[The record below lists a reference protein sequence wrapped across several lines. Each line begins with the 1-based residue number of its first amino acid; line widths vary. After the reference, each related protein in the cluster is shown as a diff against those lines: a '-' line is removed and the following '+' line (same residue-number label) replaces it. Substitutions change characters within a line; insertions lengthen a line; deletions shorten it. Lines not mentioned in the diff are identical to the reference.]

1 MRKRTA
7 IGLLRRKRMLSA
19 PLLRYTRSGI
29 NEDEDPMNDTRN
41 RDERT
46 AVDKAIDVLK
56 AFGSDAHL
64 GIGVSELSRRTGL
77 SKSTTFRVLRM
88 LEHNGVVE
96 RAGTAY
102 RLGRLVEELGAP
114 AVASTQDAV
123 RDAVT
128 PFLAELYVQT
138 KATVQLAMLT
148 GSHVIYLN
156 KLEGPARLRTPSR
169 IGGRMPAYCTAVG
182 KVLLATNPVAME
194 IVLREPR
201 HAWTPRTIVDED
213 ALLAEL
219 DHVRTSGVAY
229 DRGES
234 LETLSCIAAP
244 VRNTGGHVVAALSVS
259 GDAATFQPLRYERT
273 LRGVA
278 YAASRALAAQ
288 KLLPAERRIS
298 AVA

>member
-1 MRKRTA
+1 MNETRT
-7 IGLLRRKRMLSA
+7 
-19 PLLRYTRSGI
+19 
-29 NEDEDPMNDTRN
+29 

-56 AFGSDAHL
+56 AFGRDAHL
-64 GIGVSELSRRTGL
+64 GIGVSELSRRAGL
-77 SKSTTFRVLRM
+77 SKSTTFRVLGM
-88 LEHNGVVE
+88 LEHNGAVE

-102 RLGRLVEELGAP
+102 RLGRLIEELGTPAAAP
-114 AVASTQDAV
+114 MQDAV

-138 KATVQLAMLT
+138 HATVQLAMLA
-148 GSHVIYLN
+148 GSHVVYLN

-169 IGGRMPAYCTAVG
+169 IGGRMPAYCTGVG
-182 KVLLATNPVAME
+182 KVLLAADPIATE
-194 IVLREPR
+194 IALREPR
-201 HAWTPRTIVDED
+201 HAWTAHTIVDEH
-213 ALLAEL
+213 AFLAEL
-219 DHVRTSGVAY
+219 DHVRTSGVAH

-244 VRNTGGHVVAALSVS
+244 VRGAGGRVIAALSVS

-273 LRGVA
+273 LRAVA
-278 YAASRALAAQ
+278 YSASRALATQ
-288 KLLPAERRIS
+288 KLAAERRTA